1 MSGERHPPGPPD
13 PAGSDA
19 VEPTQAGAPDPERHA
34 RTPGVPLEEAW
45 GRQFVRE
52 LTGGTALLTVL
63 SVLLALLLGAV
74 LIAVS
79 DPRVQDAGAYFFSR
93 PGDTFSAAWES
104 VSNAYSA
111 MFRGSIIDFT
121 EYSIGRA
128 LRPLGETLTNATPLI
143 AAGLSVAL
151 AFRTGLFNIGAEGQI
166 IVGAILAAY
175 VGFTWD
181 LPIAVHLLLGVLAGM
196 LGGAIWGGIAGF
208 VKAKTGAH
216 EVITTIMLNYVARF
230 LILYLLT
237 TSLFQRPGASN
248 PISPPIVESAQLP
261 RLLGASSRLH
271 LGFIL
276 VLLAAVFV
284 WWLLSRST
292 VGFQFRAVGANP
304 HAARTAGMSVERS
317 YTNVMLIAGAL
328 AGLAGVAQVL
338 GTERV
343 LTTGI
348 SSGFGFD
355 AITVALLGRAS
366 PWGTVAA
373 GTLFGALRAGGVTMQ
388 AGTGTPIDIV
398 LVVQSLVVL
407 FIAAPPLVRS
417 VFRIRVAGVGSP
429 VGELSKGWKT

>member
-1 MSGERHPPGPPD
+1 VSDERQPPSPD
-13 PAGSDA
+13 EPEPA
-19 VEPTQAGAPDPERHA
+19 AGDGGGHA
-34 RTPGVPLEEAW
+34 RVPSETQDEVW
-45 GRQFVRE
+45 TRRFVRE
-52 LTGGTALLTVL
+52 LTRGSALLTVL
-63 SVLLALLLGAV
+63 SVVLALLLGAV

-79 DPRVQDAGAYFFSR
+79 DPDVQDTASYLFSR
-93 PGDTFSAAWES
+93 PGDTFSAAWDS
-104 VSNAYSA
+104 VSSAYSA
-111 MFRGSIIDFT
+111 MFRGSIINLS
-121 EYSIGRA
+121 EYNIGRA
-128 LRPLGETLTNATPLI
+128 LRPMGETLTIATPLI

-181 LPIAVHLLLGVLAGM
+181 LPLAIHLILGVLAGM
-196 LGGAIWGGIAGF
+196 IGGAIWGGIAGLL
-208 VKAKTGAH
+208 KARTGAH

-261 RLLGASSRLH
+261 RLLGSSSRLH

-292 VGFQFRAVGANP
+292 IGFQFRAVGANP

-317 YTNVMLIAGAL
+317 YTFVMLIAGAL

-373 GTLFGALRAGGVTMQ
+373 GILFGALRAGGVTMQ

-407 FIAAPPLVRS
+407 FIAAPPLVRAI
-417 VFRIRVAGVGSP
+417 FRIRVAGPGGP
-429 VGELSKGWKT
+429 VGELSKGWNA